1 MYSFIPRL
9 ATQEA
14 WDNKM
19 FNDVKNLDEV
29 VNAMKVKRCFFQ
41 GDIML
46 GFWPWKRRIPF
57 RTVRE
62 LKEKIDEFSKNETI
76 SRVNIYT
83 VGYFV
88 LNNPVPVGLNT
99 TR

>member
-1 MYSFIPRL
+1 
-9 ATQEA
+9 
-14 WDNKM
+14 
-19 FNDVKNLDEV
+19 
-29 VNAMKVKRCFFQ
+29 
-41 GDIML
+41 ML

-62 LKEKIDEFSKNETI
+62 LKEKVEEFSKNETI

-88 LNNPVPVGLNT
+88 LNNPVPVGLNPSG
-99 TR
+99 